1 MARMSMRTVFRSE
14 RYAAI
19 SLAAAAVLGLLLANS
34 VAGPGLLELLG
45 SHVGIPA
52 LALDLSIAH
61 WITDGLL
68 VIFFFIVAV
77 ELRHELTR
85 GELNSVQHA
94 LAPGIA
100 AVGGVV
106 VPALLYVVISG
117 PSLASGWPI
126 PTATDI
132 AFALG
137 LIALVG
143 RGLPTRLRVFLLAL
157 AVLDDLIAIVIIAV
171 FFSHGIDVLA
181 LGMAA
186 TAIYAFRYIGCR
198 NWGTGKAGAWI
209 QGALFIVL
217 AVLAWYFTVLSGVHA
232 TIAGVALGLVLNP
245 RIAERAAHALQ
256 PVTNAVILP
265 LFAFAS
271 ALVVIPAVS
280 PAELSPAFWG
290 ISIALPVGKIVGIT
304 LAGSIVA
311 VVIRRH
317 GRTREGMEASTTAVS
332 GWDLVTVA
340 AVAGIGFTV
349 SLLMTELAFAGDA
362 IVRDQGVLAVLLG
375 SAASIVLGG
384 GLVIW
389 RARGYRKNRIQ

>member
-1 MARMSMRTVFRSE
+1 MPRVSLRTVFRSE

-19 SLAAAAVLGLLLANS
+19 SLAAAAALGLVLANS
-34 VAGPGLLELLG
+34 VAGPGLIQLLG
-45 SHVGIPA
+45 THIGLPA
-52 LALDLSIAH
+52 LELDLSIAH

-68 VIFFFIVAV
+68 VVFFFIIAV
-77 ELRHELTR
+77 ELRHELTK

-100 AVGGVV
+100 ALGGVI
-106 VPALLYVVISG
+106 VPALLYVLIAG

-143 RGLPTRLRVFLLAL
+143 RGLPPRIRVFLLAL

-171 FFSHGIDVLA
+171 FFSHGLNVLA
-181 LGMAA
+181 LGLA
-186 TAIYAFRYIGCR
+186 
-198 NWGTGKAGAWI
+198 
-209 QGALFIVL
+209 VL
-217 AVLAWYFTVLSGVHA
+217 AVYLFRFVGYRASIPSWLQTTLFVVLAVFAWYFTVLSGVHA

-245 RIAERAAHALQ
+245 RIAERAAHAVQ

-280 PAELSPAFWG
+280 PAELSPAFWAVA
-290 ISIALPVGKIVGIT
+290 IALPVGKLLGIT
-304 LAGSIVA
+304 AAGTIVA
-311 VVIRRH
+311 LVIRRR
-317 GRTREGMEASTTAVS
+317 GRKGGEAAATVVA
-332 GWDLVTVA
+332 GWDLITVA

-349 SLLMTELAFAGDA
+349 SLLMTELAFEGDA
-362 IVRDQGVLAVLLG
+362 TLRDQGVLAVLLG
-375 SAASIVLGG
+375 SAVAIALGG
-384 GLVIW
+384 SLVAW
-389 RARGYRKNRIQ
+389 RARGYRKNRIK